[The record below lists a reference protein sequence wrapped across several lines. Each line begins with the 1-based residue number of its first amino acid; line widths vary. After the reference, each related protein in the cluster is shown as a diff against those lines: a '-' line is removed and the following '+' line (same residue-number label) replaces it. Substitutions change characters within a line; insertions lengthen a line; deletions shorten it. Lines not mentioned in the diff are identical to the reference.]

1 MNVIG
6 IIQARLTSK
15 RFPGKV
21 LKKICNIPMLEILI
35 KRISFSK
42 KLDKIIVV
50 IPNSKKNEKLKIFLE
65 KKKITYYQG
74 DEANVLQRYYFAAEK
89 HAADIIV
96 RITADNPLVDP
107 EIIDKTINKIKKKN
121 IDYIIYA
128 YPYLPLGLG
137 VEAFTIKA
145 LRKIYHNA
153 KSKYHKEHVTTYIS
167 DNKKLF
173 KTAEIKGNKV
183 YSEYRLTV
191 DRPLDLKVIK
201 YVFNYFKPNIK
212 FNFKK
217 ITKLF
222 KENSEIFLINK
233 KIVQKNLK

>member
-21 LKKICNIPMLEILI
+21 LKKIGNMPMLEILI

-50 IPNSKKNEKLKIFLE
+50 IPRSKKNKNLKIFLK
-65 KKKITYYQG
+65 KKKITYYEG
-74 DEANVLQRYYFAAEK
+74 DEKNVLQRYYFAAKEYS
-89 HAADIIV
+89 ANIIV
-96 RITADNPLVDP
+96 RITSDNPLVDP
-107 EIIDKTINKIKKKN
+107 EIIDNIITKIKKKK
-121 IDYIIYA
+121 IDYIKHS

-137 VEAFTIKA
+137 VEAFTFKA
-145 LRKIYHNA
+145 LRKVYNKA
-153 KSKYHKEHVTTYIS
+153 KSNYHKEHVTTYIF
-167 DNKKLF
+167 DNKNLF
-173 KTAEIKGNKV
+173 KTEEIKGNKV
-183 YSEYRLTV
+183 YPQYRLTV
-191 DRPLDLKVIK
+191 DLPLDLKVIK
-201 YVFNYFKPNIK
+201 YIFNYFKPNIK

-222 KENSEIFLINK
+222 KENPKIFLINR